1 MDDKEHKQID
11 LIIQGRVKNK
21 SRVEQRTYRYA
32 HLLWEFWKK
41 DTDLF
46 PRDIYTR
53 GHSRWYDDVTTSH
66 SEIAFNTKLH

>member
-53 GHSRWYDDVTTSH
+53 GPSLKTRPHCVFFVFDGSMD
-66 SEIAFNTKLH
+66 

>member
-32 HLLWEFWKK
+32 QPREPATLELLEG
-41 DTDLF
+41 
-46 PRDIYTR
+46 ITR
-53 GHSRWYDDVTTSH
+53 LLDPEGRVNPGS
-66 SEIAFNTKLH
+66 LGLG